1 MKVRRKGKTLS
12 WSKDILISKDK
23 VPSSQMIY
31 IPYVHESYIHV
42 WCHVYEQIIKGAS
55 RLLVMFCPLYVLR
68 SHLPCSLFVSMAM
81 PNLGKKKEVEMAGK
95 GRSLQLELLGDAK
108 YDLSFKL
115 RSDTDKVDPA
125 LTLTPELISQVE
137 RKETKKCDFD
147 KMLAMMNDQWSDK
160 WPYTG
165 YSISD
170 ESQSQKQPASELSD
184 LDLSLPSIDLSLT
197 LTEYWPGCSTVLIDV
212 CPWCLLTNH
221 STLDLVFIDSSK
233 VTWPLPQGK
242 TFSPPKLQSSF
253 NIGIVINGNLHQ
265 GGEIG
270 LSEEAVADQRYRQD
284 LGKTLYIDGYAQTQI
299 LVTSHQNMHVY
310 FLTLQ
315 SKMVNGMR
323 IVNIRETYCI
333 SNQTSIDLLLS
344 HHSLQPCPQKVGT
357 TSIDLLLSHHSLQPC
372 PQKKV
377 GTPSIDL
384 SLSHHSLQPCPQK
397 FSVKCSD
404 DNMRCL
410 QSKST
415 ETTPLPSWA
424 GYTMEDTSNIDIS
437 FVNYVMI
444 KPQTTNQNTAS
455 AERSSTYDDWS
466 FPVRLVANENPGRV
480 TVSTPVQTETVMS
493 LPLCIVGQ
501 TRNGVSYFIV
511 KEDNSPSCLLYNFTT
526 VPIVYGYQNISIS
539 RAGYTTQEE
548 AELTDILPTIPP
560 NQHVFY
566 TPSSTNRQFLLS
578 IGDSGLPKIH
588 VGVQQTLET
597 DESNTESKH
606 SSDQDSGVSWSD
618 PLDVNEEMERF
629 ISIPNNMNLKIKV
642 IKVSMVTH
650 VVINAAN
657 KAEVSAKEIRNKIGK
672 VTTMESHPSSEDVN
686 IREYDVCVPKQDVF
700 IHSNSITR
708 NLELYISLHFHHL
721 CLILQDETSS
731 NNEITEVIRV
741 SCDHLFLAHYP
752 LIEGFDEDSPSH
764 DCYSISAE
772 NLQVDNQLYTT
783 KGLYDFPVIFA
794 RQELKSKDKDFLVE
808 FHSMNLSEKLAVIKS
823 RSFAH
828 IQVVMETDCLSHSLI
843 KSVEIALEP
852 VIGNVDDR
860 FVYRMLEEVE
870 KLLPTS
876 LKDNKK
882 GLKEITR
889 LPQALKVMSHG
900 LSSPIRIEHLVIHP
914 CSLLISVHAS
924 LKVFIASDKTPL
936 SFGKFDKKN
945 VNSTAHQL
953 TRVLAMHY
961 ASGAL
966 FRAGIV
972 VGSLEILGNPTGLVR
987 SIGSGVAD
995 LVRLPYGGLTQGPG
1009 AFVSGVSSG
1018 MSSFVRNI
1026 SSGMLTSVTNF
1037 ASSVSRNMERLSMD
1051 DTHRERQEERRRQ
1064 HPEGLTSGLKNGLT
1078 GFGMSL
1084 LGAVAGL
1091 ADQPLQNLMSRHES
1105 EGQRSAAT
1113 ELVSGVGKGLVGVF
1127 TKPIGGAAE
1136 FFSQTGQGLLYGT
1149 GLSGNIIK
1157 PCYPSDDMVVSDM
1170 FNSRLKYVRKLLQ
1183 CLPKCQLQSSLLA
1196 NYLDVMDTE
1205 VKVELLL
1212 TNELMIMIS
1221 IDDDS
1226 QQQAFSLVELEV
1238 KVEPDNPQL
1247 ITFVWRDSF
1256 HQDMP
1261 QVSVG
1266 KVKTE
1271 KENKDRVAAF
1281 IDGTSEFV
1289 RPDISLKL
1297 NLNPANEISDFPQVS
1312 PSESVESGEDS
1323 RPISPSLSNTCRPSL
1338 APEYHFLVDPY
1349 SKDVFIAIFNA
1360 TKLKLSGKGFI
1371 FIKSEA
1377 QEEGSAMKECAVI
1390 INSIKSETQEEG
1402 SERKE
1407 CAVIINSIKSE
1418 TQEEGSARKECAVII
1433 NSIKSEAQEE
1443 GSERKECAVIINS
1456 IKSEAQEEGS
1466 ERKECAVI
1474 INSIKSE
1481 AQEEGSARKECAVII
1496 NSIKSEAQE
1505 EGSERKKCAV
1515 IINSIKSGTQ
1525 EEGSERKKCAVIINS
1540 IKSEAQEEGS
1550 ARKECAVIINS
1561 IKSEA
1566 QEEGSARKECAV
1578 IINSIKSE
1586 AQEEGSARFQL
1597 DQSKF

>member
-1 MKVRRKGKTLS
+1 
-12 WSKDILISKDK
+12 
-23 VPSSQMIY
+23 
-31 IPYVHESYIHV
+31 
-42 WCHVYEQIIKGAS
+42 
-55 RLLVMFCPLYVLR
+55 
-68 SHLPCSLFVSMAM
+68 
-81 PNLGKKKEVEMAGK
+81 
-95 GRSLQLELLGDAK
+95 
-108 YDLSFKL
+108 
-115 RSDTDKVDPA
+115 
-125 LTLTPELISQVE
+125 
-137 RKETKKCDFD
+137 
-147 KMLAMMNDQWSDK
+147 
-160 WPYTG
+160 
-165 YSISD
+165 
-170 ESQSQKQPASELSD
+170 
-184 LDLSLPSIDLSLT
+184 
-197 LTEYWPGCSTVLIDV
+197 
-212 CPWCLLTNH
+212 
-221 STLDLVFIDSSK
+221 
-233 VTWPLPQGK
+233 
-242 TFSPPKLQSSF
+242 
-253 NIGIVINGNLHQ
+253 
-265 GGEIG
+265 
-270 LSEEAVADQRYRQD
+270 
-284 LGKTLYIDGYAQTQI
+284 
-299 LVTSHQNMHVY
+299 
-310 FLTLQ
+310 
-315 SKMVNGMR
+315 
-323 IVNIRETYCI
+323 
-333 SNQTSIDLLLS
+333 
-344 HHSLQPCPQKVGT
+344 
-357 TSIDLLLSHHSLQPC
+357 
-372 PQKKV
+372 
-377 GTPSIDL
+377 
-384 SLSHHSLQPCPQK
+384 
-397 FSVKCSD
+397 
-404 DNMRCL
+404 
-410 QSKST
+410 
-415 ETTPLPSWA
+415 
-424 GYTMEDTSNIDIS
+424 
-437 FVNYVMI
+437 
-444 KPQTTNQNTAS
+444 
-455 AERSSTYDDWS
+455 
-466 FPVRLVANENPGRV
+466 
-480 TVSTPVQTETVMS
+480 
-493 LPLCIVGQ
+493 
-501 TRNGVSYFIV
+501 
-511 KEDNSPSCLLYNFTT
+511 
-526 VPIVYGYQNISIS
+526 
-539 RAGYTTQEE
+539 
-548 AELTDILPTIPP
+548 
-560 NQHVFY
+560 
-566 TPSSTNRQFLLS
+566 
-578 IGDSGLPKIH
+578 
-588 VGVQQTLET
+588 
-597 DESNTESKH
+597 
-606 SSDQDSGVSWSD
+606 
-618 PLDVNEEMERF
+618 
-629 ISIPNNMNLKIKV
+629 
-642 IKVSMVTH
+642 
-650 VVINAAN
+650 
-657 KAEVSAKEIRNKIGK
+657 
-672 VTTMESHPSSEDVN
+672 
-686 IREYDVCVPKQDVF
+686 
-700 IHSNSITR
+700 
-708 NLELYISLHFHHL
+708 
-721 CLILQDETSS
+721 
-731 NNEITEVIRV
+731 
-741 SCDHLFLAHYP
+741 
-752 LIEGFDEDSPSH
+752 
-764 DCYSISAE
+764 
-772 NLQVDNQLYTT
+772 
-783 KGLYDFPVIFA
+783 
-794 RQELKSKDKDFLVE
+794 
-808 FHSMNLSEKLAVIKS
+808 MNLSEKLAVIKS

-1261 QVSVG
+1261 Q
-1266 KVKTE
+1266 TE

-1371 FIKSEA
+1371 
-1377 QEEGSAMKECAVI
+1377 
-1390 INSIKSETQEEG
+1390 
-1402 SERKE
+1402 
-1407 CAVIINSIKSE
+1407 
-1418 TQEEGSARKECAVII
+1418 
-1433 NSIKSEAQEE
+1433 
-1443 GSERKECAVIINS
+1443 
-1456 IKSEAQEEGS
+1456 
-1466 ERKECAVI
+1466 
-1474 INSIKSE
+1474 
-1481 AQEEGSARKECAVII
+1481 
-1496 NSIKSEAQE
+1496 
-1505 EGSERKKCAV
+1505 
-1515 IINSIKSGTQ
+1515 
-1525 EEGSERKKCAVIINS
+1525 
-1540 IKSEAQEEGS
+1540 
-1550 ARKECAVIINS
+1550 
-1561 IKSEA
+1561 
-1566 QEEGSARKECAV
+1566 
-1578 IINSIKSE
+1578 
-1586 AQEEGSARFQL
+1586 L
-1597 DQSKF
+1597 